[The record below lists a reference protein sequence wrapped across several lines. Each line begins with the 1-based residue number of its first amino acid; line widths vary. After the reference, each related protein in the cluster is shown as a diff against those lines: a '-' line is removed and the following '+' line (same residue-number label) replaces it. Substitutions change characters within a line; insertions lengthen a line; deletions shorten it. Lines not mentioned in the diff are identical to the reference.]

1 MLGRNNLPSCRPCA
15 GRPLVARRRPHRPV
29 GFKFISFSELRA
41 WDRSRAAGCHRRTH
55 EHPSSIPGS
64 DRPAALVRG
73 ECPRL
78 LRPDR
83 GVAAAGWTV
92 ESHLPDRDARHRL
105 RAASQAIRC
114 AAAER
119 PRDRT
124 GASRPEFLACCV
136 ATIIQVEAVLRG
148 RSALFAWLAG
158 FFVASAAGTAVRWLS
173 LSAGL
178 PWWFPFE
185 GLGLCTLSF
194 VLGLGCRGLHAVVR
208 PRGAVGPRLKVKV

>member
-1 MLGRNNLPSCRPCA
+1 MFQNYGVELSRRLVVLLVFFLGSLQLFLLPAHEGAIPIVVPGMIA
-15 GRPLVARRRPHRPV
+15 YPQQVALFEKAVKPRRPEGPPRDSRPV
-29 GFKFISFSELRA
+29 V
-41 WDRSRAAGCHRRTH
+41 
-55 EHPSSIPGS
+55 P
-64 DRPAALVRG
+64 
-73 ECPRL
+73 
-78 LRPDR
+78 
-83 GVAAAGWTV
+83 VA
-92 ESHLPDRDARHRL
+92 
-105 RAASQAIRC
+105 
-114 AAAER
+114 
-119 PRDRT
+119 
-124 GASRPEFLACCV
+124 PEFLACCV

-194 VLGLGCRGLHAVVR
+194 VLGLGCLGLHAVVR